1 MVFYAACLFSGYLI
15 QRYVNGWKA
24 YLLAPVGALLS
35 SIIGVLVAAFIIAPL
50 MGGVIDPVKMV
61 VSGVLQTFW
70 GSFLVAFGIW
80 FYRRRK
86 EKAPEEPKKN
96 DQVY

>member
-15 QRYVNGWKA
+15 QRYVSGKKS
-24 YLLAPVGALLS
+24 YLLAPIGAFLS
-35 SIIGVLVAAFIIAPL
+35 SIIAIMVGAFIIAPL
-50 MGGVIDPVKMV
+50 LKSEVDGKQAVLTA
-61 VSGVLQTFW
+61 VLQTFW
-70 GSFLVAFGIW
+70 GTFLVAFGIW